1 MINFDKQNLEDS
13 ENINLKSDNINLLS
27 IEEKKILSNLNSKA
41 NIQKQK
47 ELLNYNFYN
56 LSLKQIFNNF
66 LKTWNLIIMDIME
79 LYNTQNSWKKI
90 LFDLLFIF
98 TKDERLIYVGIM
110 LIIVSFFMYF
120 ILLSS

>member
-27 IEEKKILSNLNSKA
+27 IEEKKILSKLNSKA

-66 LKTWNLIIMDIME
+66 LKTWNLIIMDIMR
-79 LYNTQNSWKKI
+79 LYNTKHSWKEI
-90 LFDLLFIF
+90 VFDLLFIF

-110 LIIVSFFMYF
+110 LIVVSFFMYF

>member
-27 IEEKKILSNLNSKA
+27 IEEKKILSKLNSKA